1 MPDFDG
7 PMPRINTKITANTD
21 REPGFQVDNGKEERI
36 KTDCKRT
43 QPAEI
48 LVESGKG
55 PIRKISPVSPLFVER
70 IGLKEFLR
78 MPQGIQWFQP
88 TITTFDRFP
97 YGESRE

>member
-21 REPGFQVDNGKEERI
+21 CEPGFQVDNGKEERI

-48 LVESGKG
+48 LVEREKG
-55 PIRKISPVSPLFVER
+55 AIRKISPVSPVFVER
-70 IGLKEFLR
+70 IRLKQFPR
-78 MPQGIQWFQP
+78 MPQEIQWFQP
-88 TITTFDRFP
+88 TITTYDRFP
-97 YGESRE
+97 NGASWK